1 MKKSFNE
8 ASELDGYDDLNPEDK
23 EKLDKAWEVGHVAD
37 EDIPESA
44 KKPAG
49 EEGEEEKPK
58 KKKPVAKKTDEDGGE
73 KPKKTRVTKAKVIQ
87 TSMHALCPAN
97 Y

>member
-1 MKKSFNE
+1 MQKSFNA
-8 ASELDGYDDLNPEDK
+8 ASELDGYSDLRPEDQ
-23 EKLDKAWEVGHVAD
+23 ERVDKAWEDGHVAD

-49 EEGEEEKPK
+49 EGEEEDKPKRKKAAAKKTEGEE
-58 KKKPVAKKTDEDGGE
+58 GE
-73 KPKKTRVTKAKVIQ
+73 KPKKARATKAKV
-87 TSMHALCPAN
+87 SW